1 MTVFLK
7 IFRRFSKIVPKARR
21 TFPNSFRK
29 FPKISE
35 DSRRL
40 PKTFEEDPKT
50 FRWHTNESK
59 YNLRDK
65 FDISEIIDIF
75 TSEDIII
82 IFTCEDIVLFLSISY
97 HSVYPGGNE
106 RPSHNPLFWTI
117 LSKSVAHVTIHFDR
131 VSECSVRPCNESSV
145 TYLHCIDLST
155 EKFNPDQWLV
165 MLVWK
170 SVVCLGTS
178 VLQAIWP

>member
-1 MTVFLK
+1 MTHQR
-7 IFRRFSKIVPKARR
+7 IY
-21 TFPNSFRK
+21 
-29 FPKISE
+29 
-35 DSRRL
+35 
-40 PKTFEEDPKT
+40 
-50 FRWHTNESK
+50 K

-75 TSEDIII
+75 TCEDIII

-131 VSECSVRPCNESSV
+131 VSECSVRPFDESSV
-145 TYLHCIDLST
+145 IYLHCIDLST
-155 EKFNPDQWLV
+155 EKFTLV
-165 MLVWK
+165 TSFGCMEI
-170 SVVCLGTS
+170 CCELGHFS
-178 VLQAIWP
+178 SSSNLAVRRLCFFLWSKESKVKLSEWCK